1 MPISAPK
8 IPDGLPEL
16 MRGLAKSVIKENPEN
31 LYVHAAEYFEN
42 LIRERDG
49 HLDQGYQT
57 FNAYQVYADYKEKTR
72 EKLGLKKDPS
82 LSDGIGGDGDESGS
96 GGSESKIRGRKR
108 RRARKPSSRERE
120 NPVTMM
126 GNPSVSDEGEPPKL
140 KSLSEDS
147 APVPVVEQEI
157 VKVRYNPP
165 EAVPSPVRVVSAQS
179 VEAEQAVSSI
189 LDDGQILDSEGT
201 GGKETGDEL
210 GDNGDDIGTAPST
223 AEISERV
230 AAVDAELSAAMAL
243 QDMETCFVHAN
254 VDDLLEKHSDDQ
266 PEPEGNDTVND
277 EPAVLSAMEGEDI
290 PEGPQIE
297 EKANNDESVVN
308 QAPEVETLVKD
319 NDENQLEKPTEE
331 QLQAEDTSSP
341 SSPVETVE
349 DPLVDN
355 EIENKESEDQ
365 VDVEAPKDADEVVS
379 SMNDLPAKETL
390 EEDTDQ
396 PQTENNTLS
405 DEKDTPVDVV
415 SDTQV
420 NEEKQEDAVVS
431 SENTNPDEPISSSP
445 SRSVEEQEHIS
456 NEKANSEGETALEK
470 ENEQSATET
479 PDGAPIISSRMG
491 LEEAEATGGNDE
503 NDNELPASMTS
514 DTGNVELNA
523 SSSAQEPLKC
533 DELNVVDQP
542 DEGVKDEGSDISNAL
557 DVIVPSSPDKADSL
571 NANDLS
577 PTDAEEKPTEIAP
590 SESTIG
596 TADTSVVETEA
607 IPKAEQEY
615 NNNAKDDDDE
625 NQKEDEL
632 CPQNESK
639 SVEETNAIDITSE
652 PASNDVQGETVKE
665 NDEAGTT
672 GEPKEDSSV
681 TVPEETVPMDTKSN
695 ELLADALVDPE
706 VNQDAEQQKETMQSN
721 IDASDDIKS
730 ENETETENQDAQSND
745 HEVNENNNETDQN
758 DLLTKDR
765 SLEDVALGQA
775 AVSDSAIDA
784 GATSGNIIAEESAPT
799 IPAEA
804 AEEPGSNT
812 SSAQPYDDT
821 VQLNEIPDPIQDDGE
836 MQKDE
841 IPQQESDE
849 VKVEDDVKCDEN
861 TEANETTTESLA
873 TDAIPTLEN
882 VVMDE
887 MQKLL
892 QDDQNDV
899 GSPDITLDG
908 DNSSRNSSKD
918 VATVDDANEP
928 KTDEKDANEAS
939 ALVEEK
945 LENIAETNPDA
956 SSDKPVSE
964 SYEPAD
970 LDQETTNQPSSDA
983 TIELKADTLDPPL
996 DPSLMAD
1003 EETKHGESLEEV
1015 VEEPCV
1021 KREIS
1026 PSKSVRLEK
1035 DDSTEKQVEELEE
1048 IKKVDLSQ
1056 LSKDSA
1062 EALFYTLKKSEL
1074 ENQEPNAE
1082 AVGDEEKPKVM
1093 AEALQQTT
1101 EDDDQDVVVK
1111 EEPQSKSPDEE
1122 RTKRSFTDD
1131 FLDETPITEATTS
1144 MAPVPSDGVDQHDPI
1159 SVVQDRSSLDADE
1172 QKDEFNPMVMV
1183 SMRSKQYQ
1191 EQLHSSE
1198 AAGKIDPEI
1207 LNEDTPKRP
1216 MMRRCMTEMS
1226 GLQLYDAAM
1235 LDDPVDTRQEDPS
1248 YVEEEDQFDGYYIG
1262 HIKNK
1267 ILASSVSVADSDCPD
1282 GARSSVESVDENNVR
1297 TALETIASTDT
1308 ESTIASQA
1316 TIQQAGRRSYLRKH
1330 SQNASSNIPYASF
1343 GNAAIDQSL
1352 DEFIEREEQH
1362 KQDEAMAEAATKIQ
1376 RSYRTH
1382 KKKLL
1387 RDYHSTMRTFTEDHS
1402 AESGEEYA
1410 ANVIQIKLDQRR
1422 AEADPSAGDGGEES
1436 DTPTA
1441 GKVGLGGPT
1450 GKRPMYSLNIDEYDT
1465 VARRMTLTRGVAM
1478 QRNSTPD
1485 DDSGK
1490 SANVSTDRKPSTNS
1504 PIVKDSSPASG
1515 SGESPSSDEKPA
1527 GPDTADRSS
1536 SDEPEQKDA
1545 LSSSRSKPKSG
1556 PMAAVHGRDQYTE
1569 QIPRTVTSR
1578 TTFAPLD
1585 VQNLLLIARQRT
1597 MPVQIDSSVI
1607 RVLPKHMRKRISSAG
1622 MLNTNGKRK

>member
-72 EKLGLKKDPS
+72 EKLGLTKDPS

-126 GNPSVSDEGEPPKL
+126 ANPSVSDEGEPQKL

-157 VKVRYNPP
+157 VKVHYNPP

-189 LDDGQILDSEGT
+189 LDDGQILDSDGT

-210 GDNGDDIGTAPST
+210 ADNGDDIGTAPST
-223 AEISERV
+223 AEITERTV
-230 AAVDAELSAAMAL
+230 AVDAAEPITAMAL
-243 QDMETCFVHAN
+243 QDMETCFMHAN
-254 VDDLLEKHSDDQ
+254 VDDLLEKHSEDQ
-266 PEPEGNDTVND
+266 TEPEGNDNADTVVD
-277 EPAVLSAMEGEDI
+277 EPTVTSAMEGEDI
-290 PEGPQIE
+290 PEGPQITE
-297 EKANNDESVVN
+297 ETNADVAKVDEM
-308 QAPEVETLVKD
+308 PEIKNLVED
-319 NDENQLEKPTEE
+319 NEEAQLEKASVE
-331 QLQAEDTSSP
+331 QSQIEADETPMKS
-341 SSPVETVE
+341 VE
-349 DPLVDN
+349 N
-355 EIENKESEDQ
+355 EN
-365 VDVEAPKDADEVVS
+365 VVEAVVDEKQPEGDGDAESLKDAAEVAS
-379 SMNDLPAKETL
+379 SSNDLAVDETL
-390 EEDTDQ
+390 EAMVADQ
-396 PQTENNTLS
+396 PKFEVDNPN
-405 DEKDTPVDVV
+405 DKKDVSVDVT

-420 NEEKQEDAVVS
+420 DDGKDE
-431 SENTNPDEPISSSP
+431 EPIVTSEITNVDESVSSSP
-445 SRSVEEQEHIS
+445 KKSVEQEHIS
-456 NEKANSEGETALEK
+456 SEVETVLEETNEESTTEPLL
-470 ENEQSATET
+470 NE
-479 PDGAPIISSRMG
+479 PIISSRMG
-491 LEEAEATGGNDE
+491 FEEDVSAGGNDE
-503 NDNELPASMTS
+503 NENALLAPIASGTENAQP
-514 DTGNVELNA
+514 NVD
-523 SSSAQEPLKC
+523 SVAQESIKA
-533 DELNVVDQP
+533 DEATDQP
-542 DEGVKDEGSDISNAL
+542 NEIQLNDECVKDEDSETMTKIDNIVSDSHNADQL
-557 DVIVPSSPDKADSL
+557 NDSDKSAK
-571 NANDLS
+571 
-577 PTDAEEKPTEIAP
+577 DAQDIPPEVAP
-590 SESTIG
+590 SESSIVAEE
-596 TADTSVVETEA
+596 TALVETQEETTTA
-607 IPKAEQEY
+607 QDDSAEEK
-615 NNNAKDDDDE
+615 KDDEDK
-625 NQKEDEL
+625 KEDQAVT
-632 CPQNESK
+632 QNVSEN
-639 SVEETNAIDITSE
+639 VDETTVMDITPE
-652 PASNDVQGETVKE
+652 PASNDVKVETIKE
-665 NDEAGTT
+665 NIDLV
-672 GEPKEDSSV
+672 EPNEDGSV
-681 TVPEETVPMDTKSN
+681 GISEENVATDTKSS
-695 ELLADALVDPE
+695 EFSSAPLVDPE
-706 VNQDAEQQKETMQSN
+706 VDRDADQQKEILESSTDKN
-721 IDASDDIKS
+721 DDLKS
-730 ENETETENQDAQSND
+730 QQEDKNETTDAGSKD
-745 HEVNENNNETDQN
+745 PEVNECNNGTDQN
-758 DLLTKDR
+758 DLLIKDP
-765 SLEDVALGQA
+765 SLEDVAHVEGTV
-775 AVSDSAIDA
+775 VSGSAIDA
-784 GATSGNIIAEESAPT
+784 VAANADLIAEENVPI
-799 IPAEA
+799 IPAESGA
-804 AEEPGSNT
+804 DGLNT
-812 SSAQPYDDT
+812 SADQPQEDN
-821 VQLNEIPDPIQDDGE
+821 VQLQEGTVTNQVDDVVQENET
-836 MQKDE
+836 
-841 IPQQESDE
+841 QQNKADE
-849 VKVEDDVKCDEN
+849 VKTEDDSKCDEN
-861 TEANETTTESLA
+861 PKATEATVEN
-873 TDAIPTLEN
+873 TLES
-882 VVMDE
+882 VVIDE

-892 QDDQNDV
+892 QVGENDTET
-899 GSPDITLDG
+899 PDSTPDG
-908 DNSSRNSSKD
+908 DNNSSNSNKD
-918 VATVDDANEP
+918 VADTEGDANES
-928 KTDEKDANEAS
+928 KALDGKDATVPS
-939 ALVEEK
+939 APVEVN
-945 LENIAETNPDA
+945 LEDTADKPSETSPDA
-956 SSDKPVSE
+956 SSEKPLIENDE
-964 SYEPAD
+964 STDVGQAIIK
-970 LDQETTNQPSSDA
+970 QPSSDA
-983 TIELKADTLDPPL
+983 AVEQKDDPLAPPL
-996 DPSLMAD
+996 DASRLAD
-1003 EETKHGESLEEV
+1003 EEPKHDESQEEV

-1035 DDSTEKQVEELEE
+1035 EESTEKQVEELEE

-1074 ENQEPNAE
+1074 ENQEPNGDT
-1082 AVGDEEKPKVM
+1082 VGDEVKPEVVTDTQ
-1093 AEALQQTT
+1093 QQTT

-1111 EEPQSKSPDEE
+1111 EEPQPTTGEE
-1122 RTKRSFTDD
+1122 STKRTFTDD
-1131 FLDETPITEATTS
+1131 FLDENPITEAET
-1144 MAPVPSDGVDQHDPI
+1144 MASLTSDGVG
-1159 SVVQDRSSLDADE
+1159 QDRSSVDADE

-1191 EQLHSSE
+1191 EQLHS
-1198 AAGKIDPEI
+1198 AGAVEKIDQEL
-1207 LNEDTPKRP
+1207 LNQETPKRP

-1226 GLQLYDAAM
+1226 ELQRYDAAM
-1235 LDDPVDTRQEDPS
+1235 EDDPADMIRQEDPS
-1248 YVEEEDQFDGYYIG
+1248 YVEDEDQFDGYYIG

-1282 GARSSVESVDENNVR
+1282 GTRSSVESVDENNVR

-1330 SQNASSNIPYASF
+1330 SQNTSSNIPYASF
-1343 GNAAIDQSL
+1343 GNAAIDKSL
-1352 DEFIEREEQH
+1352 DEFIEREERH

-1422 AEADPSAGDGGEES
+1422 AEADPTVGDAGEES
-1436 DTPTA
+1436 DTTTA
-1441 GKVGLGGPT
+1441 GKVGLGAT

-1490 SANVSTDRKPSTNS
+1490 SANVSTDQKASLNS
-1504 PIVKDSSPASG
+1504 PTVKDSTPASG
-1515 SGESPSSDEKPA
+1515 SGESPSSDEKPP
-1527 GPDTADRSS
+1527 GPDTIDRSS

-1545 LSSSRSKPKSG
+1545 HSSSRSKPKSG
-1556 PMAAVHGRDQYTE
+1556 PPVAVTGRDQCTE
-1569 QIPRTVTSR
+1569 QVPRTAISR